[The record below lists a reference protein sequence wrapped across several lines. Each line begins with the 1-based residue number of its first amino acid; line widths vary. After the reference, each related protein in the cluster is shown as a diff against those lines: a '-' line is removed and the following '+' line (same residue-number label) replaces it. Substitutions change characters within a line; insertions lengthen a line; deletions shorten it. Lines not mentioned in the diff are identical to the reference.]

1 MVSVEVELFYARA
14 KNTFLN
20 HDENGRAWSRLSA
33 HACQEAA
40 ASELRHVQILKIK
53 GTIIIPT
60 VAALLPVP
68 ARKT

>member
-1 MVSVEVELFYARA
+1 MEVDLRHALA
-14 KNTFLN
+14 QHTFLN
-20 HDENGRAWSRLSA
+20 HGEKGRAWSRLSA
-33 HACQEAA
+33 HACREAA